1 MTFLTSLHI
10 YVIVTYIY
18 IWHIYIY
25 IIYTQNEWAK
35 KNKKKERKNDS
46 MKIFIKFYK
55 FLQNFINFS
64 SIYDNY
70 ARFFFYTLSCL
81 SNGRRERKAGSYHVS
96 FTFCDDGDRPLFYPN
111 LIFYNPILI
120 HVDEGFHVGDDF
132 MSFFYL

>member
-1 MTFLTSLHI
+1 
-10 YVIVTYIY
+10 
-18 IWHIYIY
+18 
-25 IIYTQNEWAK
+25 
-35 KNKKKERKNDS
+35 

-70 ARFFFYTLSCL
+70 ARFFFYTLSSL

-111 LIFYNPILI
+111 LIFYNSIPI
-120 HVDEGFHVGDDF
+120 HVDEGLHVRDAF
-132 MSFFYL
+132 LSFFYL